1 MSHQPLLCLL
11 VAWLGALSLFAA
23 EHHGRVTFNGVP
35 VPGATV
41 TASRDGRQIVTTTGS
56 DGLYSFTSLD
66 DGQWSMELKM
76 LGFAD
81 AKQNIA
87 IAPGTSAIEWQLR
100 LLPLD
105 QIKASAPVPMEAA
118 APPQQPKAQ
127 DKNAPEPQLP
137 DEDLAR
143 SAADGLLING
153 SVNNGAASPFSQ
165 AMAFGNNRRSRTG
178 LYNGGIGI
186 TFDNS
191 ALDARPFSLTGQST
205 PKTSYNRMTGLL
217 SFGGPLRIP
226 HLLRNGPNLFL
237 NYQWTR
243 NRDASAQSAL
253 VPGSAARSG
262 LFPSAV
268 IDPDAGNPFPGNR
281 IPAGRISPQAQALLN
296 LYPLPNF
303 ISGGGYNY
311 QVPLVNSTHQDA
323 LQSRFTKNLGARD
336 VIYGRFSFESLRSDT
351 PNIFSF
357 LDTGNIL
364 GLAAGLNWSHRFN
377 PHLFLNLGYQ
387 YSRFTSRTT
396 PYFENRAN
404 ISALA
409 GISGN
414 NQDPVNWGPPALV
427 FSSGIAGLS
436 DAQSSL
442 QRSQTGAVSYSLL
455 WNRGRHNFRFGGDFR
470 REQFNAL
477 SQQNARGTFTFTGA
491 ETGTDFADYLLG
503 VPSTAAVA
511 FGNADK
517 YFRESVH
524 DAYVTDDW
532 RISPELTLN
541 AGVRW
546 EYGAPTTELYGRLVN
561 LDIAPGFS
569 AIAPVLASD
578 PSGALT
584 GRRYP
589 ASLVEPDKSGFEPR
603 VGVAWRPLSGSS
615 LVVRAGYG
623 VYYDTSVY
631 QTIAA
636 QMAQQSPLSKN
647 FSIQNTAAYPL
658 TLATGFNAPA
668 SVISNTFAIDPNF
681 RVGYVHNWQVSL
693 QRDLPASLQMT
704 ATYLGIHGN
713 RAMQEI
719 LPNTFP
725 SGAENPCPACPTGF
739 AYLTSSGASNREAGR
754 IQLRRRLNSGFSGTL
769 EYTFSKSIDNAA
781 ALGGQGAA
789 ATPVNMAANNPP
801 RDSASSAAATG
812 QQGLQI
818 AQNWL
823 RPSAERSL
831 STFDQRHVVSL
842 QFQYSTGMGPRGG
855 MLLTGWKG
863 ALLKEWNFAS
873 QISAGSGL
881 PQTPIDLVPVEGTG
895 VTGTIRP
902 NYTGAPLYEHSSG
915 RYLNPAAYTPAQP
928 GYWGNAGRN
937 TITGPAAF
945 TLDASLSRTFRLN
958 DRFNLDLRFD
968 ASNALNHVTFTTWN
982 TVINST
988 QFGLPAAAN
997 AMRSVQTTV
1006 RLRF

>member
-1 MSHQPLLCLL
+1 MTHRPQLYLL
-11 VAWLGALSLFAA
+11 VAWLTALPLFAT

-41 TASRDGRQIVTTTGS
+41 TASRGGRQVVTTTGS
-56 DGLYSFTSLD
+56 DGLYSFTCLE
-66 DGQWSMELKM
+66 DGLWSMDLKM
-76 LGFAD
+76 PGFAE
-81 AKQNIA
+81 AKQNIG
-87 IAPGTSAIEWQLR
+87 IAPGASAMEWQLKI
-100 LLPLD
+100 LPLD
-105 QIKASAPVPMEAA
+105 QIKASAAVPLEAD
-118 APPQQPKAQ
+118 APRPQPKAR
-127 DKNAPEPQLP
+127 DENAPETKLP
-137 DEDLAR
+137 EEDLAR

-165 AMAFGNNRRSRTG
+165 AMAFGNNRSAG
-178 LYNGGIGI
+178 KSLYNGGIGI

-191 ALDARPFSLTGQST
+191 ALDARPFSLTGQNT

-217 SFGGPLRIP
+217 SLGGPLRIP
-226 HLLRNGPNLFL
+226 HLLPSGPNLFL

-243 NRDASAQSAL
+243 NRNASVQSAL

-262 LFPSAV
+262 MFPGAV
-268 IDPDAGNPFPGNR
+268 IDPDIGVPFPGNR

-303 ISGGGYNY
+303 ISSGGYNY
-311 QVPLVNSTHQDA
+311 QAPLVNSTHQDA
-323 LQSRFTKNLGARD
+323 LQSRFTKNLGRRD
-336 VIYGRFSFESLRSDT
+336 GIYGRFAFESFRSGT
-351 PNIFSF
+351 PSIFSF
-357 LDTGNIL
+357 LDNGNML
-364 GLAAGLNWSHRFN
+364 GLDAGLNWSHRFN
-377 PHLFLNLGYQ
+377 AHLFLNLGYQ
-387 YSRFTSRTT
+387 FSRLTSRTI

-404 ISALA
+404 ISGLA

-414 NQDPVNWGPPALV
+414 HQDPGDWGPPALV
-427 FSSGIAGLS
+427 FSSGIAELS

-442 QRSQTGAVSYSLL
+442 QRNQTGAVSYSLL

-503 VPSTAAVA
+503 VPSAAAVA

-524 DAYVTDDW
+524 DAYFADDW

-546 EYGAPTTELYGRLVN
+546 EYGAPITELYGRLVN

-569 AIAPVLASD
+569 AIAPVVAAD

-584 GRRYP
+584 GHRYP

-603 VGVAWRPLSGSS
+603 VGLAWRPLSGSS

-636 QMAQQSPLSKN
+636 QMAQQPPLSKS

-668 SVISNTFAIDPNF
+668 SVTSATFALDPNF
-681 RVGYVHNWQVSL
+681 RAGYVHNWQLSL

-704 ATYLGIHGN
+704 AAYLGIHGN

-725 SGAENPCPACPTGF
+725 AGAESPCPACPTGF
-739 AYLTSSGASNREAGR
+739 AYLMSNGASTREAGR
-754 IQLRRRLNSGFSGTL
+754 IQLRRRLNGGFTGTL
-769 EYTFSKSIDNAA
+769 EYTFSKSIDDAA
-781 ALGGQGAA
+781 ALGGQGSA
-789 ATPVNMAANNPP
+789 ATPANLAANNPAQ
-801 RDSASSAAATG
+801 DSASSAAATG
-812 QQGLQI
+812 RQGLQI

-823 RPSAERSL
+823 RPGAERSL
-831 STFDQRHVVSL
+831 SNFDQRHVVSL
-842 QFQYSTGMGPRGG
+842 QFQYSTGMGTRGG
-855 MLLTGWKG
+855 MLLSGWKG
-863 ALLKEWNFAS
+863 ALWKEWSFAS

-881 PQTPIDLVPVEGTG
+881 PETPIYLAPVEGTG

-902 NYTGAPLYEHSSG
+902 NYTGAPLYEHPAG
-915 RYLNPAAYTPAQP
+915 RYLNPAAYAPAPP

-937 TITGPAAF
+937 TITGPATL
-945 TLDASLSRTFRLN
+945 TLDASLGRTFRLN

-968 ASNALNHVTFTTWN
+968 SSNALNHVTFTTWN
-982 TVINST
+982 TVVNST